1 MADYVLGTYS
11 TNNTYVKYRIVV
23 SEGTLSGRSRP
34 VTIKVQFW
42 RTNTGYT
49 THGNGTCYCSVGG
62 GAYSGQAVSY
72 SNSAHAITYNSYT
85 TLWSGSTTVY
95 YDTAG
100 NASLSVYAYI
110 DFSIIN
116 VDSSAQGG
124 TVYFNNIGAASA
136 SFNLNIL
143 LPDGSEPYTT
153 GAAGTVEFS
162 SNGGSSYSR
171 VYNEPAS
178 SYTIG
183 TAFRFRNFSPGTGL
197 YLSSVSGASLSG
209 GVYAASLTSSG
220 LTVNFQTAWTQYPL
234 NIDPNGG
241 YRVSDNNTAVV
252 TVNKTYGQTEE
263 ISERRRTNYTLSG
276 YTLSN
281 SNTGSTAA
289 ADLGGATFSFN
300 DTTKVGTFTQG
311 TVPCTLTANWFL
323 DGYTITFE
331 NNGGTE
337 GPSTQLVNA
346 NETATLT
353 VQTPKRYGYT
363 FRGWDTSSD
372 AVSPVYLPG
381 DNITLTENIT
391 LYAIWDIWTYTVSFS
406 GNGGTGSVPSSLFL
420 MGTELGFIGFETPNC
435 KNAIFVGW
443 NTAADGSGQMYQ
455 SGDMFS
461 SPQDGGTVY
470 LYAMYLNTDIYFY
483 KNGTIE
489 CIEFIE
495 DPTVLYPQLRK
506 NGRIV
511 AAAFIEHDGNIMFE
525 KGTIYAKNFVEKSDG
540 YVRGEAVVTVDANN
554 TYIAD
559 DENRILAGYL

>member
-1 MADYVLGTYS
+1 MADYILGTYS
-11 TNNTYVKYRIVV
+11 TNNKYVKYRIVV

-34 VTIKVQFW
+34 VTIRVQFW

-110 DFSIIN
+110 DFNSIN

-124 TVYFNNIGAASA
+124 TVNFNNIGAANA

-171 VYNEPAS
+171 VSNEPAS
-178 SYTIG
+178 SYAIG
-183 TAFRFRNFSPGTGL
+183 TAFRFRNFTPGTGL

-241 YRVSDNNTAVV
+241 YRVSDGSTAVV

-263 ISERRRTNYTLSG
+263 ISELRRTNYTLSG
-276 YTLSN
+276 YTVTNTSN
-281 SNTGSTAA
+281 GSTT
-289 ADLGGATFSFN
+289 DLGGASFTFN
-300 DTTKVGTFTQG
+300 DSTKIGTFTQG
-311 TVPCTLTANWFL
+311 TVPCTLTANWVL

-346 NETATLT
+346 NETAVLT
-353 VQTPKRYGYT
+353 VQTPNRVGYS
-363 FRGWDTSSD
+363 FVGWDTSSE
-372 AVSPVYLPG
+372 AITPVYLPG

-391 LYAIWDIWTYTVSFS
+391 LYAVWDIWTYTITFDANGGS
-406 GNGGTGSVPSSLFL
+406 GNVPNSIFL
-420 MGTELGFIGFETPNC
+420 MGTESANIGSSIPKAPKRTFIL
-435 KNAIFVGW
+435 W
-443 NTAADGSGQMYQ
+443 NTKMDGT
-455 SGDMFS
+455 GDS
-461 SPQDGGTVY
+461 YYPGDVWNNPSPYDIT
-470 LYAMYLNTDIYFY
+470 LYAMYLGTDIYFN
-483 KNGTIE
+483 KNGSIE
-489 CIEFIE
+489 CVEFIE
-495 DPTVLYPQLRK
+495 DAAVVYPQLQRD
-506 NGRIV
+506 GRIV
-511 AAAFIEHDGNIMFE
+511 AAQFVEHDGGIMFE
-525 KGTIYAKNFVEKSDG
+525 KGIVYANEFIEKERNLVPG
-540 YVRGEAVVTVDANN
+540 VDAV
-554 TYIAD
+554 
-559 DENRILAGYL
+559 G